1 MSDEFSRRRKISC
14 PNAGNI
20 LLCFVRKVDK
30 EIDCAGWAL
39 KGRRR
44 REKAKNDGTSI
55 ILNFVIDEP
64 CSCHVEKRFLLV
76 SFGLEV
82 GVKLNTKRNKR
93 RERMSED

>member
-1 MSDEFSRRRKISC
+1 MSFREEKKISC

-44 REKAKNDGTSI
+44 EKAKNDGTSI
-55 ILNFVIDEP
+55 ILNSVIDEP
-64 CSCHVEKRFLLV
+64 CSCHVEKRFFLSLYFLIV
-76 SFGLEV
+76 LSFMRL
-82 GVKLNTKRNKR
+82 
-93 RERMSED
+93 S